1 VFNRVKSFSIT
12 NSAAAQ
18 RSVFKEIVG
27 LMSNLMPDL
36 PLPFLGAILA
46 QTCLSTGTPF
56 LGHVG
61 VSPFWVL
68 AQFFTRGS
76 TRISPLNQKV
86 NCLIK
91 SNYI

>member
-56 LGHVG
+56 LGQVG
-61 VSPFWVL
+61 DSPPFGCWHS
-68 AQFFTRGS
+68 F
-76 TRISPLNQKV
+76 SPGDLRE
-86 NCLIK
+86 
-91 SNYI
+91 YTH